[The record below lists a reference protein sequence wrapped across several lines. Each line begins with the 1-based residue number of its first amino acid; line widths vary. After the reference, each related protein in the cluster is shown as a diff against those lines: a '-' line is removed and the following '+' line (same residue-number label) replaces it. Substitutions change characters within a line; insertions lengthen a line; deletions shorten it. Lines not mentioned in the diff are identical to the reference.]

1 MSKDLSKVKAG
12 DFVRYGDNYGLV
24 IDTFDGLQI
33 IYGDCWGLVTDN
45 PNKEFRRLKNPSRAD
60 YIVTHWKRSF
70 KKAKPIFSDTI
81 EVDIRINGK
90 QANLSD
96 ISEETLIKLRKEN

>member
-12 DFVRYGDNYGLV
+12 DFVKNGSSYGLV
-24 IDTFDGLQI
+24 INTPTGLQI
-33 IYGDCWGLVTDN
+33 IFETTWGSVTD
-45 PNKEFRRLKNPSRAD
+45 KYEYRRFEGSMCSHYR
-60 YIVTHWKRSF
+60 YIPIRWEASF
-70 KKAKPIFSDTI
+70 KDAKPVFADKI
-81 EVDIRINGK
+81 EIDIRINGK